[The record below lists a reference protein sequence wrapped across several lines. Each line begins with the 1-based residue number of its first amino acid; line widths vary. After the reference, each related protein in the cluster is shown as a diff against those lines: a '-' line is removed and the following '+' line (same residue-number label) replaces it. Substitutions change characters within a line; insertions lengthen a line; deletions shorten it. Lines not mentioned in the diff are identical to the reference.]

1 MNVKVASTV
10 ATDILQYA
18 STLLAVTNVIV
29 YLGLK
34 TLWIVTKTECAKV
47 SHSCNWAMN
56 LWKQFS
62 DRFVAG
68 KLSLD
73 YSCKMLNVV

>member
-10 ATDILQYA
+10 AMDILQYA

-34 TLWIVTKTECAKV
+34 TL
-47 SHSCNWAMN
+47 
-56 LWKQFS
+56 
-62 DRFVAG
+62 
-68 KLSLD
+68 
-73 YSCKMLNVV
+73 